1 MAKNFAGFVRTDGT
15 FRSFEYIL
23 SKKREEKVMNESLT
37 QTIAEFKQY
46 HYGRFS
52 LDFKNWFKI
61 ERGFGDKP
69 VNFVLQAGGT
79 YSFQRPAKCSD
90 SLFHEHCFS
99 VACFFT
105 SLIPQIIAEKEDGE
119 ELFYDYA
126 LASGWPII
134 NCGMGG
140 LLSAVQVVLE
150 AGLLPND
157 DELDDYGGILEAA
170 EIYFANDV
178 RSFLAGGEIALNR
191 KSYLRLCENV
201 KDRIDE
207 ICGQIHSR
215 TQEYL
220 NALKDGAPYDF
231 NMMLWCGQDKSSSY
245 LPRNIYR
252 DRRDGQVYRSVQ
264 IGDQIWMSENLRY
277 KTDDA
282 YAYQEYGV
290 NEATLVRE
298 RGLLYTWDAANRV
311 APPGWRLPSNEDFR
325 KLYDYVKSHT
335 QMPVGKAL
343 KTKDLWLSGAGTD
356 EFGFNA
362 MPTGTGETRIRLL
375 SLMQEGR
382 REISGKDDSKKH
394 NFILLN
400 VCTQFWTTDQED
412 SQGCYW
418 TLDHYH
424 DDFKMLPRVKTDLF
438 SVRLIKE

>member
-1 MAKNFAGFVRTDGT
+1 
-15 FRSFEYIL
+15 
-23 SKKREEKVMNESLT
+23 MNGSLA
-37 QTIAEFKQY
+37 QTIADFKQY
-46 HYGRFS
+46 HYEQFS
-52 LDFKNWFKI
+52 WDFRRWF
-61 ERGFGDKP
+61 EVGRGFAGKP
-69 VNFVLQAGGT
+69 VNFVLHAQDT
-79 YSFQRPAKCSD
+79 FTPQRPAKYSD
-90 SLFHEHCFS
+90 SVFHEHCFS

-105 SLIPQIIAEKEDGE
+105 SLIPQIIAEKEDGK
-119 ELFYDYA
+119 ELFFDYA

-134 NCGMGG
+134 NCGNGG
-140 LLSAVQVVLE
+140 LLSAVQVVFE
-150 AGLLPND
+150 ADLLPND
-157 DELDDYGGILEAA
+157 DELDDYGRILEAA
-170 EIYFANDV
+170 EIYFSNYV
-178 RSFLAGGEIALNR
+178 RRFLAEKIDETAFFEERYLCLRENFEDRIDEISR
-191 KSYLRLCENV
+191 ESYLRLCENV

-207 ICGQIHSR
+207 ICIKIHSR

-220 NALKDGAPYDF
+220 HALKDDAPYEF
-231 NMMLWCGQDKSSSY
+231 KVVRWRGRSKHTMH
-245 LPRNIYR
+245 LPKNIYR
-252 DRRDGQVYRSVQ
+252 DRRDGQVYRFVK
-264 IGDQIWMSENLRY
+264 IGDQVWMSKNLRY
-277 KTDDA
+277 RTDGA

-335 QMPVGKAL
+335 QTPVGKAL

-362 MPTGTGETRIRLL
+362 MPTGTGELRVF
-375 SLMQEGR
+375 R
-382 REISGKDDSKKH
+382 RSRKSDSQTDCTDMEHPKRYC
-394 NFILLN
+394 FILLD

>member
-23 SKKREEKVMNESLT
+23 SKKREEKVMNEALIR
-37 QTIAEFKQY
+37 TIADFKQY
-46 HYGRFS
+46 HDEQFS
-52 LDFKNWFKI
+52 WDFRRWFKVG
-61 ERGFGDKP
+61 RGFAGKP
-69 VNFVLQAGGT
+69 VNFVLHAQDT
-79 YSFQRPAKCSD
+79 ITPQRPAKYSD
-90 SLFHEHCFS
+90 SIFHEHCFS

-105 SLIPQIIAEKEDGE
+105 SLIPQIIAEKEDGK
-119 ELFYDYA
+119 ELFFDYA

-134 NCGMGG
+134 NCGSGG
-140 LLSAVQVVLE
+140 LLSAVQVVFE
-150 AGLLPND
+150 ADLLPND
-157 DELDDYGGILEAA
+157 DELDDYSRILEAA
-170 EIYFANDV
+170 EIYFANDI
-178 RSFLAGGEIALNR
+178 RSFLAGGEDSLNR
-191 KSYLRLCENV
+191 ESYLRVCENV

-207 ICGQIHSR
+207 ICIKIHSR

-220 NALKDGAPYDF
+220 HALKDDAPYEF
-231 NMMLWCGQDKSSSY
+231 KVVQWRGHSKYTMH
-245 LPRNIYR
+245 LPQNIYR
-252 DRRDGQVYRSVQ
+252 DRRDGQVYRFVK

-282 YAYQEYGV
+282 YAYQEWDTD
-290 NEATLVRE
+290 EATLVRE

-335 QMPVGKAL
+335 QTPVGKAL

>member
-1 MAKNFAGFVRTDGT
+1 
-15 FRSFEYIL
+15 
-23 SKKREEKVMNESLT
+23 MNESLT

-52 LDFKNWFKI
+52 LDLKNWFKI

-252 DRRDGQVYRSVQ
+252 DRRDGQVYRFVK
-264 IGDQIWMSENLRY
+264 IGDQVWMSKNLRY
-277 KTDDA
+277 RTDGA

-335 QMPVGKAL
+335 QTPVGKAL

-362 MPTGTGETRIRLL
+362 MPTGTGELRVL
-375 SLMQEGR
+375 R
-382 REISGKDDSKKH
+382 RFRKSDSQTDSTDMERPKRYS
-394 NFILLN
+394 FILLD
-400 VCTQFWTTDQED
+400 VCTQFWTTGQED

-424 DDFKMLPRVKTDLF
+424 DDFKMFPRVKTDLF
-438 SVRLIKE
+438 SVRLIKK

>member
-1 MAKNFAGFVRTDGT
+1 
-15 FRSFEYIL
+15 
-23 SKKREEKVMNESLT
+23 MNESLT

-52 LDFKNWFKI
+52 LDLKNWFKI

-245 LPRNIYR
+245 LPKNIYR
-252 DRRDGQVYRSVQ
+252 DRRDGQVYRFVK

-282 YAYQEYGV
+282 YAYQEWDTD
-290 NEATLVRE
+290 EATLVRE

-311 APPGWRLPSNEDFR
+311 APP
-325 KLYDYVKSHT
+325 
-335 QMPVGKAL
+335 
-343 KTKDLWLSGAGTD
+343 AGTD

-362 MPTGTGETRIRLL
+362 MPTGTGELRVL
-375 SLMQEGR
+375 R
-382 REISGKDDSKKH
+382 RFRKSDSQTDSTDMERPKRYS
-394 NFILLN
+394 FILLD

-438 SVRLIKE
+438 SVRLIKK

>member
-1 MAKNFAGFVRTDGT
+1 
-15 FRSFEYIL
+15 
-23 SKKREEKVMNESLT
+23 MNGSLA
-37 QTIAEFKQY
+37 QTIADFKQY
-46 HYGRFS
+46 HYEHFS
-52 LDFKNWFKI
+52 QDLRKWFEI
-61 ERGFGDKP
+61 ERGFGGKP
-69 VNFVLQAGGT
+69 VNFVVQAEG
-79 YSFQRPAKCSD
+79 SRHLQRPAKCSD

-119 ELFYDYA
+119 KLFFDYA

-157 DELDDYGGILEAA
+157 DELDDYGRILEAA
-170 EIYFANDV
+170 EIYFTDDV
-178 RSFLAGGEIALNR
+178 RSFLAGGENTLNR
-191 KSYLRLCENV
+191 GSYLRLCENV
-201 KDRIDE
+201 KGRIDE
-207 ICGQIHSR
+207 ICGQIHFR
-215 TQEYL
+215 TEEYL
-220 NALKDGAPYDF
+220 NALKDGAPYDS
-231 NMMLWCGQDKSSSY
+231 NVMLWCGQDKSPSY
-245 LPRNIYR
+245 LPKDIYR

-282 YAYQEYGV
+282 YAYHEYGV
-290 NEATLVRE
+290 NEAALVKE
-298 RGLLYTWDAANRV
+298 RGFLYTWDAANRV
-311 APPGWRLPSNEDFR
+311 APPGWRLPSNEDFH
-325 KLYDYVKSHT
+325 KLYDYIKSHT
-335 QMPVGKAL
+335 HTPVGKAL

-362 MPTGTGETRIRLL
+362 MPTGTGELRVL
-375 SLMQEGR
+375 R
-382 REISGKDDSKKH
+382 RSRKSDSQTDCTDIELPKRYC
-394 NFILLN
+394 FILLD

-424 DDFKMLPRVKTDLF
+424 DDFKMHPRVKTDLF